1 MDQTDIYDRLSGVE
15 GQSITDLK
23 SIRNRALDNAYQQL
37 VSEYQAHFTTLEN
50 VGGDIS
56 HTSSGAL
63 TLVGAVKG
71 FYESSKKAL
80 EKRKGRENKDDE
92 DEEEEEQEPL
102 DDEEGVEV
110 NQNFKPDEAEEGL
123 ADDEE
128 DFQPATLDDL
138 DLDDYGAKPPPE
150 LGEDGNIVEADVE
163 EGDDFNPLDFDLQN
177 PSVGGGSYSDIMGSN
192 IGDKPLFS
200 EDGFETADSLAGR
213 NFDSESVLNEQLGIR
228 DTELDEDSDFNVF
241 NEDDVNAVVQDIQE
255 GTTDSRLAQVN
266 INRGARPFQPLDE
279 EVDENLPEFRMGEE
293 YGQQYT
299 IKKGDVEMTEFK
311 TPEPETDNLETD
323 VGDLDQEITA
333 PLQEGEQALADDVGL
348 GNLAEEVGEGA
359 EIGGE
364 AVDLGLEGADIG
376 ASAIAGVASQ
386 SLDWIPVVGQVVGAI
401 GLIGSIAGGIGEAV
415 NAGTQFSQTLQ
426 QAQSELQLQ
435 KSRPLDV
442 GGQYAVA
449 SLSSVN
455 NFR

>member
-1 MDQTDIYDRLSGVE
+1 MDASDIYDKLSGVE
-15 GQSITDLK
+15 GRSITDLK
-23 SIRNRALDNAYQQL
+23 SIRNQALDNAYNKL
-37 VSEYQAHFTTLEN
+37 VSEVQAHYTTLEN
-50 VGGDIS
+50 VGGDVA
-56 HTSSGAL
+56 HTSSAGL

-80 EKRKGRENKDDE
+80 EKRKAKKNQNDE
-92 DEEEEEQEPL
+92 DEEEEAPEQEPL

-110 NQNFKPDEAEEGL
+110 DQNFKPDEAEEGL
-123 ADDEE
+123 ADDEYDGE
-128 DFQPATLDDL
+128 PATLDDL

-150 LGEDGNIVEADVE
+150 LGEDGNVVEAEPAEFD
-163 EGDDFNPLDFDLQN
+163 PLDFDLQN
-177 PSVGGGSYSDIMGSN
+177 PSVGGGNYSDIMGSN

-228 DTELDEDSDFNVF
+228 DTAIEEDSDFNIF

-255 GTTDSRLAQVN
+255 GTTESRLAQVN
-266 INRGARPFQPLDE
+266 IARGARPFQNLDE

-293 YGQQYT
+293 YGQQYS
-299 IKKGDVEMTEFK
+299 IRGGNVEMTQFK

-323 VGDLDQEITA
+323 VEGLDQEITA

-348 GNLAEEVGEGA
+348 GDLAEEVGEGA

-386 SLDWIPVVGQVVGAI
+386 SLDWIPVLGQIVGAV
-401 GLIGSIAGGIGEAV
+401 GLIGAVAGGIGEAV
-415 NAGTQFSQTLQ
+415 NAGTQFSKTLD
-426 QAQSELQLQ
+426 QAQAELQLQ

-442 GGQYAVA
+442 GGKYAVA
-449 SLSSVN
+449 SLSSVD